1 MLAFGLSTQRFFEI
15 LRASHS
21 KPCESFPV
29 IDTVVSIKL
38 ANYAS
43 KNNCSVLVDAQG
55 DLCLLE
61 RHVDEEGRRVV
72 RLAPSE
78 RSFRPEAEWVA
89 AIAARNAGKMIA

>member
-1 MLAFGLSTQRFFEI
+1 M
-15 LRASHS
+15 
-21 KPCESFPV
+21 PV
-29 IDTVVSIKL
+29 IDTVSIKL

-43 KNNCSVLVDAQG
+43 KNRCSILVDAQG

-61 RHVDEEGRRVV
+61 RRVDEEGKRVV

>member
-29 IDTVVSIKL
+29 IETVSIKL

-61 RHVDEEGRRVV
+61 RHVDGEGRRVV